1 MSKVFIPASIKDKAT
16 RDTFIAI
23 IKNLGDGNKPTV
35 SDYDPTATTVGTPGQ
50 LIYSEATNSIWMFVS
65 NTWVKILGTNGLN
78 NSTVFLYNKSTA
90 SSLSKTFSGNF
101 TYTFST
107 GALTG
112 GTLNGWSTNIPS
124 LSPGENLFIS
134 LATASAN
141 TATDTVPASE
151 FSTPEVFSIGAIDG
165 ANTAI
170 VYLYQVTSSASAP
183 AAPSGTFTYTF
194 ANTSLSGG
202 TLNSWSQTTPTVGQ
216 GQYLWTISASA
227 FAIGATDTIAASE
240 FTSPTTLSV
249 PAPQGFTGDTVIKGK
264 VYYGNLQSSSPSA
277 PNAASWNLATS
288 SFIGLTSNWSE
299 NQPPIN
305 ATDTNLREW
314 SSFYNVTIDGATN
327 SQTISFTTPSG
338 AIQVTA
344 DIESDNFS
352 AGSAGWRL
360 QRNTGNAE
368 FGAAAIRGTL
378 TANQIGVGTITANK
392 LDVNDVISEI
402 ITSESIA
409 TIELDASKITT
420 GSLSADRINVDST
433 LDLDNSG
440 AGIIGGRDARTD
452 YTSTHG
458 GFYLGREERSNGDLG
473 FEVSHTSINP
483 TSTALEGI
491 IHSDQE
497 GLKIFNPEFSLGG
510 TASGG
515 LTEYTTSQ
523 TVNLSINETIT
534 VNVVGGGGAGGNGS
548 YGPQGTTS
556 ARSPSGGTTTV
567 VFRLGSSTGTIIK
580 TITATGGLGGRLG
593 FNGGKGGTPGESSPY
608 NSGVGGAG
616 AGEEGQGGDASSANH
631 GAGGGGGG
639 GRDTTFGSD
648 GDGGSGG
655 EAGSIVTETFSTGSS
670 TQDIYAIITVGTG
683 GVATNISGT
692 RTLGGDGAVGVVAIN
707 SLLGGINKVTLGNL
721 DGYYENLI
729 GSYSTGTWYQNTTG
743 VGQWIHTEVN
753 GAHNTFYI
761 NSSMSTSGADFRS
774 IPAPGY
780 HQGTWYVPA
789 GWYWQSSNGSVN
801 TGYAYR
807 SWRLTH

>member
-23 IKNLGDGNKPTV
+23 VKNLGDGNKPTV

-90 SSLSKTFSGNF
+90 SSLSKTFSGDF

-112 GTLNGWSTNIPS
+112 GTLNGWSTTLPS
-124 LSPGENLFIS
+124 LSPGENLFVS

-141 TATDTVPASE
+141 TTTDTISTSE

-165 ANTAI
+165 ANTSI

-194 ANTSLSGG
+194 ATQALSSG
-202 TLNSWSQTTPTVGQ
+202 TLNGWSQTTPTVGQ

-277 PNAASWNLATS
+277 PNATSWNLATS

-338 AIQVTA
+338 AIQFTD

-368 FGAAAIRGTL
+368 FGAASIRGTL
-378 TANQIGVGTITANK
+378 TANQIGAGTITANK

-402 ITSESIA
+402 ITAESIS
-409 TIELDASKITT
+409 TVELDASKITA
-420 GSLSADRINVDST
+420 GSLSTDYIDVDST
-433 LDLDNSG
+433 LSLDNSG
-440 AGIIGGRDARTD
+440 SGIIGGRDSRTD
-452 YTSTHG
+452 YTSTTG
-458 GFYLGREERSNGDLG
+458 GFYLGRELRSNSVLG
-473 FEVSHTSINP
+473 FEVSHTSINSS
-483 TSTALEGI
+483 TTALEGI

-497 GLKIFNPEFSLGG
+497 GLNVFNPSFSVGG

-515 LTEYTTSQ
+515 ITEYTTSQ
-523 TVNLSINETIT
+523 TVNLSLNETIT
-534 VNVVGGGGAGGNGS
+534 VNLVGGGGAGGNGS
-548 YGPQGTTS
+548 YGPTGGG

-567 VFRLGSSTGTIIK
+567 VFRTGSATGTIIK
-580 TITATGGLGGRLG
+580 TITASGGLGGILG
-593 FNGGKGGTPGESSPY
+593 VNGGKGGTPGASSPY
-608 NSGVGGAG
+608 NSGAGGTGAG
-616 AGEEGQGGDASSANH
+616 QEGQGGDASSANF
-631 GAGGGGGG
+631 GAAGGGGG

-648 GDGGSGG
+648 GDGGGG
-655 EAGSIVTETFSTGSS
+655 GSAGTLVTETFNTGTS
-670 TQDIYAIITVGTG
+670 TQNIYAIITVGTG
-683 GVATNISGT
+683 GVAVNQSNT
-692 RTLGGDGAVGVVAIN
+692 RTLGGDGAAGVVAIN
-707 SLLGGINKVTLGNL
+707 SLLGGITKTNFGNL
-721 DGYYENLI
+721 LGFYEYLSPSPN
-729 GSYSTGTWYQNTTG
+729 TWYQNTSG
-743 VGQWIHTEVN
+743 FGQWVSAHLTN
-753 GAHNTFYI
+753 GAMTFQINTSP
-761 NSSMSTSGADFRS
+761 NTSGNNYRDMF
-774 IPAPGY
+774 APMYNLG
-780 HQGTWYVPA
+780 QFWVPDN
-789 GWYWQSSNGSVN
+789 WYWKF
-801 TGYAYR
+801 TGGTPNNYYPNLNSR
-807 SWRLTH
+807 ISF